1 MTLATSFIETQ
12 NISAADLLYRWVSR
26 QVDAESL
33 CWLNE
38 KREQISNGAATR
50 VFFTAFSAVP
60 RYTGKHEIQP
70 TVEELESASN
80 ACDNWFPANWTVDQA
95 ARTLLVLSL
104 PFKDVEQ
111 YLLTLDQVF
120 AAADVGELVAL
131 YQALPLLAHP
141 ERLCDLLAAG
151 LRYRAAEGIRSN
163 MTAVFNAVALQ
174 NPYPAEYLDNL
185 AWNQMV
191 LKALFVGSPLH
202 LIQGLDE
209 RANPELA
216 RMLVDYAHERWAAG
230 RDVSPELWRC
240 VGKFANDEMLA
251 DLERV
256 LAESHA
262 QPYSNGK
269 GQQKL
274 LERTAAALACAE
286 CPLPQAP
293 FLLAQYPELEADIQ
307 AGRLT
312 WKNVK

>member
-1 MTLATSFIETQ
+1 MSLSTTYIETEITAQ
-12 NISAADLLYRWVSR
+12 DLLYRWVSR
-26 QVDAESL
+26 QVNTEAL
-33 CWLNE
+33 NWLDK
-38 KREQISNGAATR
+38 KRQQIGDGAAPFL
-50 VFFTAFSAVP
+50 FFTAFSAVT
-60 RYTGKHEIQP
+60 RYTERKEIQP
-70 TVEELESASN
+70 TLGEIELASN
-80 ACDNWFPANWTVDQA
+80 ACNNWYPIHWTIDQA
-95 ARTLLVLSL
+95 TRILLVLSL
-104 PFKDVEQ
+104 PSSDLEK
-111 YLLTLDQVF
+111 YLRILNQVF
-120 AAADVGELVAL
+120 AAADVRESVAL
-131 YQALPLLAHP
+131 YQALPLLPHP
-141 ERLCDLLAAG
+141 ERFCD
-151 LRYRAAEGIRSN
+151 RAAEGIRSN

-202 LIQGLDE
+202 LIQGIDE

-240 VGKFANDEMLA
+240 VGKFANSEVLA

-256 LAESHA
+256 LTESHTKS
-262 QPYSNGK
+262 YSNGK

-274 LERTAAALACAE
+274 LERTAAALACADS
-286 CPLPQAP
+286 PLPQAQDI
-293 FLLAQYPELEADIQ
+293 LAQYPELQHDIQ

>member
-1 MTLATSFIETQ
+1 MTLAINYIETK
-12 NISAADLLYRWVSR
+12 NITAEDLLYRWVLR
-26 QVDAESL
+26 QVNTEAL
-33 CWLNE
+33 NWLNK
-38 KREQISNGAATR
+38 KRQQIGEGAAPFL
-50 VFFTAFSAVP
+50 FFTAFSAVP
-60 RYTGKHEIQP
+60 RYTEKHDIQP

-80 ACDNWFPANWTVDQA
+80 ACNNWCPANWTIDQS

-104 PFKDVEQ
+104 PSNDADK
-111 YLLTLDQVF
+111 YLRILSQVF
-120 AAADVGELVAL
+120 AAGDVRELVAL
-131 YQALPLLAHP
+131 YQALPLLPSP
-141 ERLCDLLAAG
+141 ERFCV
-151 LRYRAAEGIRSN
+151 RAAEGIRSN
-163 MTAVFNAVALQ
+163 MTAVFNAVALN

-202 LIQGLDE
+202 LIQGIDE

-240 VGKFANDEMLA
+240 VGKFANSEMLT

-256 LAESHA
+256 LIESQLKTDA
-262 QPYSNGK
+262 NGK
-269 GQQKL
+269 GRKKL
-274 LERTAAALACAE
+274 LERTAAALACAD
-286 CPLPQAP
+286 CTLPQAEDI
-293 FLLAQYPELEADIQ
+293 LAQYPDLQNDIQ